1 MPREFCRSC
10 YQRLGGGAVI
20 CESCAAGGAKQPAY
34 LAELRGKGSFF
45 FFLQYWGARTGGP
58 CFSPDPCDRRKS
70 AFKVADGLTKQQ
82 RHKRG
87 RGRPTLDEVPIVG
100 PAIAVDREQ
109 AAVDPVNLAQLSL
122 PSKDPP
128 GPPARF
134 SVATRS
140 ASSPLTCAGRLLR
153 NRPFTLGR
161 GAGRLLRNRPSP
173 FGGRRARLHT
183 KITRVAPDRS
193 RVPQELHQL
202 WGVLHKK
209 IVSAVETA
217 GLPIWLAVATLLAF
231 GRHQIPI
238 PWHGVAEY
246 GFHAKDRVLLTA
258 ALRRAGLATNRKR
271 GILRA
276 WLPCGQLLRVV
287 YGRRA
292 LESHRSQTWPWA
304 DLFAYERAGPDG
316 FSNLCGPSH
325 ERNSG
330 KARIRLQNYT
340 PAFFAGQTL
349 LCPTKEEAGPA
360 LNAGKHM

>member
-20 CESCAAGGAKQPAY
+20 CESCAAGGATQPAY
-34 LAELRGKGSFF
+34 LAELRGKGSF

-70 AFKVADGLTKQQ
+70 AFKLSDGLTKQQ

-87 RGRPTLDEVPIVG
+87 GGRTTLDEVPIVG

-183 KITRVAPDRS
+183 KITRVAPDKPR
-193 RVPQELHQL
+193 
-202 WGVLHKK
+202 
-209 IVSAVETA
+209 AA
-217 GLPIWLAVATLLAF
+217 
-231 GRHQIPI
+231 
-238 PWHGVAEY
+238 GVAS
-246 GFHAKDRVLLTA
+246 T
-258 ALRRAGLATNRKR
+258 
-271 GILRA
+271 
-276 WLPCGQLLRVV
+276 
-287 YGRRA
+287 
-292 LESHRSQTWPWA
+292 
-304 DLFAYERAGPDG
+304 
-316 FSNLCGPSH
+316 
-325 ERNSG
+325 
-330 KARIRLQNYT
+330 
-340 PAFFAGQTL
+340 
-349 LCPTKEEAGPA
+349 
-360 LNAGKHM
+360 